1 MFKYYIGTTKVM
13 KILVISPTYNKRKN
27 INRLVEMV
35 LSDNPEFD
43 LLIVDDNSPDG
54 TGDKVKKLQ
63 TKYKNLYL
71 ETRPKKSGLGTAYI
85 FGFKWALEKKY
96 ENIIQMD
103 ADLSHNPKDLP
114 RMIDKLQKYD
124 LIIGSRY
131 INGISVINW
140 PLRRLMLSYGANA
153 YSRVITGMPIMD
165 GTGGF
170 KAWKSSV
177 LSSIDL
183 DSVKSQGYSFQIEM
197 NFRAWVKKFNIKEIP
212 IIFSDRTIGQSKMS
226 KAIVNEAIFMVWRL
240 RIWKI
245 FKWHH

>member
-1 MFKYYIGTTKVM
+1 M
-13 KILVISPTYNKRKN
+13 KTLIISPTYNERKN
-27 INRLVEMV
+27 IEQLVDMV
-35 LSDNPEFD
+35 IGENPELH

-54 TGDKVKKLQ
+54 TGEKVKKLQ
-63 TKYKNLYL
+63 TEYKNLFL

-96 ENIIQMD
+96 DNIIQMD

-114 RMIDKLQKYD
+114 RMVNNLQKYD
-124 LIIGSRY
+124 LVIGSRY
-131 INGISVINW
+131 INGISVVNW

-226 KAIVNEAIFMVWRL
+226 KTIVYEAIFMVWRL

>member
-1 MFKYYIGTTKVM
+1 M
-13 KILVISPTYNKRKN
+13 KTIIISPTYNERKN
-27 INRLVEMV
+27 IKQLVNMV
-35 LSDNPEFD
+35 IGENPELH

-54 TGDKVKKLQ
+54 TGEKVKKLQ
-63 TKYKNLYL
+63 TEYKNLFL

-96 ENIIQMD
+96 DNIIQMD

-114 RMIDKLQKYD
+114 RMVNNLQKYD
-124 LIIGSRY
+124 LVIGSRY
-131 INGISVINW
+131 INGISVVNW

-226 KAIVNEAIFMVWRL
+226 KTIVYEAIFMVWRL

>member
-1 MFKYYIGTTKVM
+1 
-13 KILVISPTYNKRKN
+13 
-27 INRLVEMV
+27 
-35 LSDNPEFD
+35 
-43 LLIVDDNSPDG
+43 
-54 TGDKVKKLQ
+54 
-63 TKYKNLYL
+63 
-71 ETRPKKSGLGTAYI
+71 
-85 FGFKWALEKKY
+85 
-96 ENIIQMD
+96 MD

-114 RMIDKLQKYD
+114 RMVNNLQKYD
-124 LIIGSRY
+124 LVIGSRY
-131 INGISVINW
+131 INGISVVNW

-226 KAIVNEAIFMVWRL
+226 KTIVYEAIFMVWRL

-245 FKWHH
+245 FKWHI

>member
-1 MFKYYIGTTKVM
+1 M
-13 KILVISPTYNKRKN
+13 KTLIISPTYNERKN
-27 INRLVEMV
+27 IKQLVDMV
-35 LSDNPEFD
+35 IGENPELH

-54 TGDKVKKLQ
+54 TGEKVKKLQ
-63 TKYKNLYL
+63 TKYKNLFL

-96 ENIIQMD
+96 DNIIQMD

-114 RMIDKLQKYD
+114 RMVNNLKKYD
-124 LIIGSRY
+124 LVIGSRY
-131 INGISVINW
+131 INGISVVNW

-226 KAIVNEAIFMVWRL
+226 KTIVYEAIFMVWRL

-245 FKWHH
+245 FKWHI

>member
-1 MFKYYIGTTKVM
+1 M
-13 KILVISPTYNKRKN
+13 KTLIISPTYNERKN
-27 INRLVEMV
+27 IKQLVNMV
-35 LSDNPEFD
+35 IGENPELH

-54 TGDKVKKLQ
+54 TGKKVKKLQ
-63 TKYKNLYL
+63 TEYKNLFL

-96 ENIIQMD
+96 DNIIQMD

-114 RMIDKLQKYD
+114 RMVNNLQKYD
-124 LIIGSRY
+124 LVIGSRY
-131 INGISVINW
+131 INGISVVNW

-226 KAIVNEAIFMVWRL
+226 KTIVYEAIFMVWRL
-240 RIWKI
+240 RIWRI
-245 FKWHH
+245 FKWHI

>member
-1 MFKYYIGTTKVM
+1 M
-13 KILVISPTYNKRKN
+13 KTLIISPTYNERKN
-27 INRLVEMV
+27 IRQLVNMV
-35 LSDNPEFD
+35 IGENPELH

-54 TGDKVKKLQ
+54 TGEKVKKLQ
-63 TKYKNLYL
+63 TEYKNLFL

-96 ENIIQMD
+96 DNIIQMD

-114 RMIDKLQKYD
+114 RMVNNLQKYD
-124 LIIGSRY
+124 LVIGSRY
-131 INGISVINW
+131 INGISVVNW

-197 NFRAWVKKFNIKEIP
+197 NFRAWIKKFNIKEIP

-226 KAIVNEAIFMVWRL
+226 KTIVYEAIFMVWRL

-245 FKWHH
+245 FKWHI

>member
-1 MFKYYIGTTKVM
+1 M
-13 KILVISPTYNKRKN
+13 KTLIISPTYNEKKN
-27 INRLVEMV
+27 IQQLVDLILGE
-35 LSDNPEFD
+35 NPEFH

-54 TGDKVKKLQ
+54 TGDSVKSLQ
-63 TKYKNLYL
+63 NTYGNLFL
-71 ETRPKKSGLGTAYI
+71 ETRSKKSGLGTAYI

-114 RMIDKLQKYD
+114 RMVKNLKNND
-124 LIIGSRY
+124 LVIGSRY
-131 INGISVINW
+131 INGISVVNW

-153 YSRVITGMPIMD
+153 YSRIITGMPIMD

-170 KAWKSSV
+170 KAWKAKV
-177 LSSIDL
+177 LSDIDL

-197 NFRAWVKKFNIKEIP
+197 NFRAWVKNYKIKEIP

-226 KAIVNEAIFMVWRL
+226 KTIVNEAIFMVWRL
-240 RIWKI
+240 RIWKL
-245 FKWHH
+245 FRWHI

>member
-1 MFKYYIGTTKVM
+1 M
-13 KILVISPTYNKRKN
+13 KTLIISPTYNERKN
-27 INRLVEMV
+27 IEQLVDMV
-35 LSDNPEFD
+35 IGEYPELH

-54 TGDKVKKLQ
+54 TGEKVKKLQ
-63 TKYKNLYL
+63 TKYKNLFL
-71 ETRPKKSGLGTAYI
+71 ETRAKKSGLGTAYI

-96 ENIIQMD
+96 DNIIQMD

-114 RMIDKLQKYD
+114 RMVDNLQKYD

-131 INGISVINW
+131 INGISVVNW

-226 KAIVNEAIFMVWRL
+226 KTIVYEAIFMVWRL

-245 FKWHH
+245 FKWHY

>member
-1 MFKYYIGTTKVM
+1 M
-13 KILVISPTYNKRKN
+13 KTLVISPTYNERKN
-27 INRLVEMV
+27 IKQLVDMV
-35 LSDNPEFD
+35 IGENPELH

-54 TGDKVKKLQ
+54 TGEKVKKLQ
-63 TKYKNLYL
+63 TEYKNLFL

-96 ENIIQMD
+96 DNIIQMD

-114 RMIDKLQKYD
+114 RMVDNLQKHD

-131 INGISVINW
+131 INGISVVNW

-153 YSRVITGMPIMD
+153 YSRIITGMPIMD

-226 KAIVNEAIFMVWRL
+226 KTIVYEAIFMVWRL

-245 FKWHH
+245 FKWHI